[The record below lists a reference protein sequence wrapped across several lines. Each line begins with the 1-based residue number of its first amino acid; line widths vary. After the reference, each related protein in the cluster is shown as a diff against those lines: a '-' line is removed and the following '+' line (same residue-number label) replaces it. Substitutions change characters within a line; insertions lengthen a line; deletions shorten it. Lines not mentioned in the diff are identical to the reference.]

1 MTVVNKRG
9 DIEQAGG
16 CGTVAGPTRKKKS
29 TLWPSILCLGLWG
42 ILGWAEIHQPDKTTA
57 LALAEEARPKWQVI
71 KTIPVIARCREQ
83 HSSVESVYVGQVEW
97 SVESK
102 TNRHRAFAV
111 LLQDREEQKRWS
123 KRTIDQMAQG
133 SGSAEPNSP
142 PSMVVLFSDDHSLP
156 TTGYSSSLRHD
167 RPTSN
172 VMCNAVRTNE
182 SF

>member
-1 MTVVNKRG
+1 
-9 DIEQAGG
+9 
-16 CGTVAGPTRKKKS
+16 VAGPTRKKKS

-42 ILGWAEIHQPDKTTA
+42 ILGWAAIHQLEKTTA

-97 SVESK
+97 SVESR

-111 LLQDREEQKRWS
+111 LLQNRDEEKRWS
-123 KRTIDQMAQG
+123 ERTIDQMSKG
-133 SGSAEPNSP
+133 SGSAEPYSP

-156 TTGYSSSLRHD
+156 RKGYSSSLRHD
-167 RPTSN
+167 RPSYN
-172 VMCNAVRTNE
+172 VVCSTVQATE
-182 SF
+182 